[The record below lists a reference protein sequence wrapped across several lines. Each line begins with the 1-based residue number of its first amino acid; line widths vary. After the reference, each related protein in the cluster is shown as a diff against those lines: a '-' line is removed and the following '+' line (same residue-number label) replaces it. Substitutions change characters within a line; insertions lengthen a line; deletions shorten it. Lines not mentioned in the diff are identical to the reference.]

1 MKVLLTGASG
11 FVGSALLKAFPDWIP
26 APSLRYLSEDE
37 IRRTVETSGA
47 DAVVHTAALADMTA
61 CEKDPEAS
69 LQANVLLPV
78 HLARACASRKLI
90 CFSTDQVYNG
100 SEEPGPY
107 SEVMEKPAN
116 TYAKHKLEMEN
127 RVLDLA
133 PDAVMLR
140 AEWMYD
146 WPPVKP
152 NYLSYILRAEGSVA
166 FSSRQFRGITWV
178 REVADNMPAVLK
190 LPGGAYNFGSET
202 DLSIYGITRE
212 FADYLGL
219 NLAIEDV
226 PPGHN
231 LWMDCSKAAR
241 HGVRFSTA
249 LQGLTRCALEN
260 SLITPQQGGEP

>member
-1 MKVLLTGASG
+1 MSVLVTGARG
-11 FVGSALLKAFPDWIP
+11 FVGARVMAAMDGAVP
-26 APSLRYLSEDE
+26 APSLQGLTEDD
-37 IRRTVETSGA
+37 IQRIVDMA
-47 DAVVHTAALADMTA
+47 APDVILHTAAISDIPT
-61 CEKDPEAS
+61 CEKNPEAS
-69 LQANVLLPV
+69 YHANVEIPLW
-78 HLARACASRKLI
+78 LARTGVKLVA
-90 CFSTDQVYNG
+90 FSTDQVYNS

-152 NYLSYILRAEGSVA
+152 NYLSYILRAEGFVA

-219 NLAIEDV
+219 NLAIEDM

-260 SLITPQQGGEP
+260 SLITPQQGGKP